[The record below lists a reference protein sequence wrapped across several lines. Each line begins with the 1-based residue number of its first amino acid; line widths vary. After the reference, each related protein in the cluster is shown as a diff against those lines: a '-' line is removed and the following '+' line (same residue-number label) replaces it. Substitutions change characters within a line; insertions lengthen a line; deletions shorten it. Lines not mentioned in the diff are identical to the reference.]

1 MEKQRESR
9 GLGEGSQISFDLDKL
24 RSLGWE
30 VKRRE
35 SASSSSTVAKV
46 HLKYKSPDGKT
57 FKSAKDVEKHLR
69 DSRQFSQVAVSVPE
83 TDEEPG
89 TRKNKEPR
97 KADEDPDF
105 QPPAAKSAKTACGKG

>member
-1 MEKQRESR
+1 MSRTMEKQHKSR
-9 GLGEGSQISFDLDKL
+9 GLGEGSRISFDLDKL
-24 RSLGWE
+24 RSLGLE

-57 FKSAKDVEKHLR
+57 FKSAKDVC
-69 DSRQFSQVAVSVPE
+69 VPE

-89 TRKNKEPR
+89 TRKNREPR

-105 QPPAAKSAKTACGKG
+105 QPPAATSAKTACGKG